1 VRRLLALLLTL
12 TLVLLLVD
20 LARPAWTDPL
30 RQAAAGTIGPLQRW
44 VGLPGDDLDR
54 VRTERD
60 TLRVE
65 RDLARAERE
74 DLAARLA
81 LHEAATGRTH
91 RVVSARV
98 VGFAAGSA
106 PVGSRTVTI
115 DRGADDGVRV
125 DQSVVA
131 THGLVGR
138 VLRTHPGTADVLVL
152 GDPRV
157 VVGVRFGATGALG
170 SLDARAAPGVPLRP
184 FGALTL
190 TVLGDSPV
198 AVGDQVSTLGSPG
211 SVPFVPGVVVGQV
224 TAVDPADGELGR
236 TAEVAP
242 AVDLDTLDHVGVV
255 MVEDAP

>member
-1 VRRLLALLLTL
+1 MRRLL
-12 TLVLLLVD
+12 LVLVALTIAVLLVD
-20 LARPAWTDPL
+20 LARPAWTDPV

-54 VRTERD
+54 VRAERD
-60 TLRVE
+60 LVRVQ

-81 LHEAATGRTH
+81 LHETGPGRTH
-91 RVVSARV
+91 RLLTARV
-98 VGFAAGSA
+98 VGFAGGSA

-115 DRGADDGVRV
+115 DRGADDGVRA

-131 THGLVGR
+131 PEGLVGR
-138 VLRTHPGTADVLVL
+138 VLRTTPATADVLVL

-157 VVGVRFGATGALG
+157 VVGVRVGRTGALG

-190 TVLGDSPV
+190 TLLGDSTA

-211 SVPFVPGVVVGQV
+211 SVPFVAGVPVGEV
-224 TAVDPADGELGR
+224 TAVDPDDGELGR
-236 TAEVAP
+236 TAEVTP
-242 AVDLDTLDHVGVV
+242 AVDLDTVDHVGVV
-255 MVEDAP
+255 VVGDPP